1 MNEGRP
7 EAALD
12 VGWDRRLGV
21 SPRETRREDK
31 GVDAE
36 SQTQGSLLISFGR
49 HRAGT

>member
-21 SPRETRREDK
+21 SPRETRREDE

-36 SQTQGSLLISFGR
+36 S
-49 HRAGT
+49 